1 MAGEY
6 DEFVERLES
15 IAADLDELA
24 FDRLREAVADGE
36 VTRPAADKQL
46 MQARRAIEKAA
57 AVLRRIDRTDGL
69 TLSEVPGG
77 PDGQT

>member
-1 MAGEY
+1 MGEY
-6 DEFVERLES
+6 AELVERLDS

-36 VTRPAADKQL
+36 VTRPPEDKRL

-57 AVLRRIDRTDGL
+57 GVLRQLDET
-69 TLSEVPGG
+69 
-77 PDGQT
+77 

>member
-1 MAGEY
+1 MTGEY

-36 VTRPAADKQL
+36 VARPPDDKQL

-57 AVLRRIDRTDGL
+57 DVLRRIDQTD
-69 TLSEVPGG
+69 
-77 PDGQT
+77 